1 LHDSTRN
8 EISIRMLEKLVRIN
22 EDKDISLKEERLSV
36 FIFFLFEKEHSH
48 KYVDPNIEKIHRQ
61 KFLRLG

>member
-8 EISIRMLEKLVRIN
+8 EISIGMLEELVRIN
-22 EDKDISLKEERLSV
+22 EDKDVLLKEER
-36 FIFFLFEKEHSH
+36 FIFFIFEKEYSH
-48 KYVDPNIEKIHRQ
+48 KYVDPNIEKIRSP